1 MTTPSAVRVWD
12 VPTRLFHWLLVG
24 LFAFSWWS
32 GETGNLDRHRLSGL
46 ILLALLVFRLVWGV
60 IGGSTARFSGFV
72 RGPGAVLAYL
82 RGEAPDKAGHNPLG
96 GWSVVALLALLT
108 VQVGAGLFAVDTDG
122 LESGPLSDYVSF
134 ETGRSAAHIHH
145 LCFDGLLALVALH
158 IAAIAFYW
166 LRGRNLIKPML
177 TGSDARLDP
186 AAEPLA
192 PAGQLRFVLAVAIAA
207 ALAWWIS
214 KGAPH

>member
-1 MTTPSAVRVWD
+1 MATNPVVRVWD

-32 GETGNLDRHRLSGL
+32 AESGNLDRHRLSGL
-46 ILLALLVFRLVWGV
+46 VLLALLAFRLLWGV
-60 IGGSTARFSGFV
+60 IGGSTARFSRFV

-82 RGEAPDKAGHNPLG
+82 RGETPVTAGHSPLG
-96 GWSVVALLALLT
+96 GWSVLALLALLIG
-108 VQVGAGLFAVDTDG
+108 QVTAGLFAVDTDG

-134 ETGRSAAHIHH
+134 DTGRSAAHLHH
-145 LCFDGLLALVALH
+145 LGFDALLALIAIH
-158 IAAIAFYW
+158 IAAVGFYR
-166 LRGRNLIKPML
+166 LRGRNLITPML
-177 TGSDARLDP
+177 TGSDPELDP
-186 AAEPLA
+186 AAEPLV
-192 PAGQLRFVLAVAIAA
+192 PAGMVRFVVAVVVAA